1 MTIKLYFVQWYS
13 VFLLKCKV
21 NKMYEKLYIVAT
33 DAAAETI
40 KIIM

>member
-1 MTIKLYFVQWYS
+1 MIKLYFVQWYS
-13 VFLLKCKV
+13 IFLLNCKV

-33 DAAAETI
+33 DAAVEAM